1 MSTATV
7 LLISSQS
14 ADKARLA
21 DALGEIRGQ
30 PYRLE
35 VTSTL
40 ADALNR
46 IKHGRVDA
54 ILLDLS
60 LPDSSGLTTFLR
72 IQPKAPEV
80 PIVVLVENGA
90 EDLERTR
97 LHAARSI
104 SCCAITCRRRWSSAC
119 SATPPSARTPC
130 WR

>member
-7 LLISSQS
+7 LLISAQS

-21 DALGEIRGQ
+21 DALGAIRGQ

-60 LPDSSGLTTFLR
+60 LPDSAGLTTFLR
-72 IQPKAPEV
+72 IQPKATRRADR
-80 PIVVLVENGA
+80 GA
-90 EDLERTR
+90 GRATATR
-97 LHAARSI
+97 N
-104 SCCAITCRRRWSSAC
+104 W
-119 SATPPSARTPC
+119 ARTP
-130 WR
+130 